1 MDHERKSLKEQL
13 REAVLADIDFS
24 RENSEEELWEKID
37 EQIVLKARE
46 QSITVE
52 ERMKLRRE
60 LFSSL
65 RQLDVLQELVDD
77 PSVTEIMVNGVHNI
91 FVEQKGRIRQW
102 DSHFDAEQTLQDVIQ
117 QIVARCNRVVNEAS
131 PIVDARLENGSR
143 VNIVLNPI
151 ALNGPILTIRRFPDQ
166 PVSIKQLISFGSLTE
181 EVSDFLCKLVKSRYN
196 ILVSGGTGSGK
207 TTFLRCLNLLEK
219 PDEGSMV
226 LNGREY
232 NLKNVKNK
240 EKLEIR
246 RNTSFVFQ
254 NYNLFVNKTVLS
266 NVTLGLTVGRH
277 MKKEEAEKIGK
288 ELLDKVG
295 LAGKYDYYPAQLSG
309 GMQQRVGIARA
320 MAANPEVI
328 LFDEPTSALDPE
340 LVGEVLNVMKQFAKQ
355 GVTMIVVTHEMQF
368 AREVASQV
376 IFMADGVVVEK
387 GTPEEIFDHPKE
399 EATRKFLKRILK
411 EES

>member
-1 MDHERKSLKEQL
+1 M
-13 REAVLADIDFS
+13 AVLEVRNVKKVFGDNVILRGID
-24 RENSEEELWEKID
+24 
-37 EQIVLKARE
+37 
-46 QSITVE
+46 
-52 ERMKLRRE
+52 
-60 LFSSL
+60 
-65 RQLDVLQELVDD
+65 LDV
-77 PSVTEIMVNGVHNI
+77 
-91 FVEQKGRIRQW
+91 QKG
-102 DSHFDAEQTLQDVIQ
+102 DVIV
-117 QIVARCNRVVNEAS
+117 I
-131 PIVDARLENGSR
+131 L
-143 VNIVLNPI
+143 
-151 ALNGPILTIRRFPDQ
+151 GP
-166 PVSIKQLISFGSLTE
+166 S
-181 EVSDFLCKLVKSRYN
+181 
-196 ILVSGGTGSGK
+196 GSGK

-277 MKKEEAEKIGK
+277 MKKEEAEKTGK

-340 LVGEVLNVMKQFAKQ
+340 MVGEVLELMKQLA
-355 GVTMIVVTHEMQF
+355 GEGMTMVVVTHEMGF
-368 AREVASQV
+368 AKEVASRVVFIDEGV
-376 IFMADGVVVEK
+376 I
-387 GTPEEIFDHPKE
+387 KE
-399 EATRKFLKRILK
+399 EAAPKEFFENPKDARLK
-411 EES
+411 EFLSKVL

>member
-1 MDHERKSLKEQL
+1 M
-13 REAVLADIDFS
+13 AVLEVRNVKKVFGDNVILRGID
-24 RENSEEELWEKID
+24 
-37 EQIVLKARE
+37 
-46 QSITVE
+46 
-52 ERMKLRRE
+52 
-60 LFSSL
+60 
-65 RQLDVLQELVDD
+65 LDV
-77 PSVTEIMVNGVHNI
+77 
-91 FVEQKGRIRQW
+91 QKG
-102 DSHFDAEQTLQDVIQ
+102 DVIV
-117 QIVARCNRVVNEAS
+117 I
-131 PIVDARLENGSR
+131 L
-143 VNIVLNPI
+143 
-151 ALNGPILTIRRFPDQ
+151 GP
-166 PVSIKQLISFGSLTE
+166 S
-181 EVSDFLCKLVKSRYN
+181 
-196 ILVSGGTGSGK
+196 GSGK

-226 LNGREY
+226 LNGR
-232 NLKNVKNK
+232 

-376 IFMADGVVVEK
+376 VFMADGVVVEK

>member
-1 MDHERKSLKEQL
+1 M
-13 REAVLADIDFS
+13 AVLEVRNVKKVFGDNVILRGID
-24 RENSEEELWEKID
+24 
-37 EQIVLKARE
+37 
-46 QSITVE
+46 
-52 ERMKLRRE
+52 
-60 LFSSL
+60 
-65 RQLDVLQELVDD
+65 LDV
-77 PSVTEIMVNGVHNI
+77 
-91 FVEQKGRIRQW
+91 QKG
-102 DSHFDAEQTLQDVIQ
+102 DVIV
-117 QIVARCNRVVNEAS
+117 I
-131 PIVDARLENGSR
+131 L
-143 VNIVLNPI
+143 
-151 ALNGPILTIRRFPDQ
+151 GP
-166 PVSIKQLISFGSLTE
+166 S
-181 EVSDFLCKLVKSRYN
+181 
-196 ILVSGGTGSGK
+196 GSGK

-277 MKKEEAEKIGK
+277 MKKEEAEKTGK

-340 LVGEVLNVMKQFAKQ
+340 MVGEVLELMKQLASE
-355 GVTMIVVTHEMQF
+355 GMTMVVVTHEMGF
-368 AREVASQV
+368 AKEVASRVVFIDEGV
-376 IFMADGVVVEK
+376 I
-387 GTPEEIFDHPKE
+387 KE
-399 EATRKFLKRILK
+399 EAAPKEFFENPKDARLK
-411 EES
+411 EFLSKVL

>member
-1 MDHERKSLKEQL
+1 M
-13 REAVLADIDFS
+13 AVLEVRNVKKVFGDNVILRGID
-24 RENSEEELWEKID
+24 
-37 EQIVLKARE
+37 
-46 QSITVE
+46 
-52 ERMKLRRE
+52 
-60 LFSSL
+60 
-65 RQLDVLQELVDD
+65 LDV
-77 PSVTEIMVNGVHNI
+77 
-91 FVEQKGRIRQW
+91 QKG
-102 DSHFDAEQTLQDVIQ
+102 DVIV
-117 QIVARCNRVVNEAS
+117 I
-131 PIVDARLENGSR
+131 L
-143 VNIVLNPI
+143 
-151 ALNGPILTIRRFPDQ
+151 GP
-166 PVSIKQLISFGSLTE
+166 S
-181 EVSDFLCKLVKSRYN
+181 
-196 ILVSGGTGSGK
+196 GSGK

-226 LNGREY
+226 LTVELNGREY

-277 MKKEEAEKIGK
+277 MKKEEAEKTGK

>member
-1 MDHERKSLKEQL
+1 M
-13 REAVLADIDFS
+13 AVLEVRNVKKVFGDNVILRGID
-24 RENSEEELWEKID
+24 
-37 EQIVLKARE
+37 
-46 QSITVE
+46 
-52 ERMKLRRE
+52 
-60 LFSSL
+60 
-65 RQLDVLQELVDD
+65 LDV
-77 PSVTEIMVNGVHNI
+77 
-91 FVEQKGRIRQW
+91 QKG
-102 DSHFDAEQTLQDVIQ
+102 DVIV
-117 QIVARCNRVVNEAS
+117 I
-131 PIVDARLENGSR
+131 L
-143 VNIVLNPI
+143 
-151 ALNGPILTIRRFPDQ
+151 GP
-166 PVSIKQLISFGSLTE
+166 S
-181 EVSDFLCKLVKSRYN
+181 
-196 ILVSGGTGSGK
+196 GSGK

-277 MKKEEAEKIGK
+277 MKKEEAEKTGK
-288 ELLDKVG
+288 DLLDKVG

-328 LFDEPTSALDPE
+328 LFDEPTSVLDPE

>member
-1 MDHERKSLKEQL
+1 MWSGNFQKAL
-13 REAVLADIDFS
+13 RHWQAEM
-24 RENSEEELWEKID
+24 RYG
-37 EQIVLKARE
+37 IVH
-46 QSITVE
+46 SY
-52 ERMKLRRE
+52 
-60 LFSSL
+60 
-65 RQLDVLQELVDD
+65 
-77 PSVTEIMVNGVHNI
+77 
-91 FVEQKGRIRQW
+91 
-102 DSHFDAEQTLQDVIQ
+102 
-117 QIVARCNRVVNEAS
+117 NR
-131 PIVDARLENGSR
+131 
-143 VNIVLNPI
+143 
-151 ALNGPILTIRRFPDQ
+151 
-166 PVSIKQLISFGSLTE
+166 
-181 EVSDFLCKLVKSRYN
+181 
-196 ILVSGGTGSGK
+196 

-328 LFDEPTSALDPE
+328 LLMSRRPHSIRSWWE
-340 LVGEVLNVMKQFAKQ
+340 
-355 GVTMIVVTHEMQF
+355 
-368 AREVASQV
+368 RC
-376 IFMADGVVVEK
+376 
-387 GTPEEIFDHPKE
+387 
-399 EATRKFLKRILK
+399 
-411 EES
+411 

>member
-1 MDHERKSLKEQL
+1 M
-13 REAVLADIDFS
+13 AVLEVRNVKKVFGDNVILRGID
-24 RENSEEELWEKID
+24 
-37 EQIVLKARE
+37 
-46 QSITVE
+46 
-52 ERMKLRRE
+52 
-60 LFSSL
+60 
-65 RQLDVLQELVDD
+65 LDV
-77 PSVTEIMVNGVHNI
+77 
-91 FVEQKGRIRQW
+91 QKG
-102 DSHFDAEQTLQDVIQ
+102 DVIV
-117 QIVARCNRVVNEAS
+117 I
-131 PIVDARLENGSR
+131 L
-143 VNIVLNPI
+143 
-151 ALNGPILTIRRFPDQ
+151 GP
-166 PVSIKQLISFGSLTE
+166 S
-181 EVSDFLCKLVKSRYN
+181 
-196 ILVSGGTGSGK
+196 GSGK

-277 MKKEEAEKIGK
+277 MKKEEAEKTGK

-320 MAANPEVI
+320 LAPRPDVI

-340 LVGEVLNVMKQFAKQ
+340 LVGEVLDTIAEVATL
-355 GVTMIVVTHEMQF
+355 GITMIIVTHEMHF
-368 AREVASQV
+368 AREVSSKVVFMSDGLV
-376 IFMADGVVVEK
+376 IETGR
-387 GTPEEIFDHPKE
+387 PEDLFTHPKE
-399 EATRKFLKRILK
+399 EKTQQFLQRMLKR
-411 EES
+411 EEG

>member
-1 MDHERKSLKEQL
+1 MIDVKNLKKSFGD
-13 REAVLADIDFS
+13 VH
-24 RENSEEELWEKID
+24 
-37 EQIVLKARE
+37 VLKG
-46 QSITVE
+46 ITTHVNKGE
-52 ERMKLRRE
+52 CICIIG
-60 LFSSL
+60 
-65 RQLDVLQELVDD
+65 
-77 PSVTEIMVNGVHNI
+77 PS
-91 FVEQKGRIRQW
+91 
-102 DSHFDAEQTLQDVIQ
+102 
-117 QIVARCNRVVNEAS
+117 
-131 PIVDARLENGSR
+131 
-143 VNIVLNPI
+143 
-151 ALNGPILTIRRFPDQ
+151 
-166 PVSIKQLISFGSLTE
+166 
-181 EVSDFLCKLVKSRYN
+181 
-196 ILVSGGTGSGK
+196 GSGK
-207 TTFLRCLNLLEK
+207 STFLRCLNLLEK

-277 MKKEEAEKIGK
+277 MKKEEAEKTGK

-368 AREVASQV
+368 AKEVSDHIVFMEQGV
-376 IFMADGVVVEK
+376 IVEE
-387 GTPEEIFDHPKE
+387 GTPDELFSSENARVREFIGKVS
-399 EATRKFLKRILK
+399 A
-411 EES
+411 

>member
-1 MDHERKSLKEQL
+1 MLQLNHIKKEYKTGDLVQKALDDVSLNL
-13 REAVLADIDFS
+13 RDNEFVAILG
-24 RENSEEELWEKID
+24 
-37 EQIVLKARE
+37 
-46 QSITVE
+46 
-52 ERMKLRRE
+52 
-60 LFSSL
+60 
-65 RQLDVLQELVDD
+65 
-77 PSVTEIMVNGVHNI
+77 PS
-91 FVEQKGRIRQW
+91 
-102 DSHFDAEQTLQDVIQ
+102 
-117 QIVARCNRVVNEAS
+117 
-131 PIVDARLENGSR
+131 
-143 VNIVLNPI
+143 
-151 ALNGPILTIRRFPDQ
+151 
-166 PVSIKQLISFGSLTE
+166 
-181 EVSDFLCKLVKSRYN
+181 
-196 ILVSGGTGSGK
+196 GSGK

-277 MKKEEAEKIGK
+277 MKKEEAEKTGK

-387 GTPEEIFDHPKE
+387 GTPEKIFDHPKE

>member
-1 MDHERKSLKEQL
+1 M
-13 REAVLADIDFS
+13 AVLEVRNVKKVFGDNVLLRGID
-24 RENSEEELWEKID
+24 
-37 EQIVLKARE
+37 
-46 QSITVE
+46 
-52 ERMKLRRE
+52 
-60 LFSSL
+60 
-65 RQLDVLQELVDD
+65 LDV
-77 PSVTEIMVNGVHNI
+77 
-91 FVEQKGRIRQW
+91 QKG
-102 DSHFDAEQTLQDVIQ
+102 DVIV
-117 QIVARCNRVVNEAS
+117 I
-131 PIVDARLENGSR
+131 L
-143 VNIVLNPI
+143 
-151 ALNGPILTIRRFPDQ
+151 GP
-166 PVSIKQLISFGSLTE
+166 S
-181 EVSDFLCKLVKSRYN
+181 
-196 ILVSGGTGSGK
+196 GSGK

-219 PDEGSMV
+219 PDEGSMA
-226 LNGREY
+226 
-232 NLKNVKNK
+232 LKNVKNK

-277 MKKEEAEKIGK
+277 MKKEEAEKTGK
-288 ELLDKVG
+288 DLLDKVG